1 MAERGRT
8 YWRWTSLRG
17 HSFRG
22 APQSLDESIGT
33 LAYNIALAGGTLGR
47 RRLALSSI
55 SLTGGPSSVIHYLA
69 AYRPSTAT
77 HRLFAFSHL
86 TTLAVHSWDGTTW
99 TAHALSDAAD
109 VPSCPC
115 ALTFNNKLFIAYN
128 SGVNRLHV
136 YDGTSIRRVGIGSA
150 PAISGTG
157 NTGAGTYPATA
168 RFYRVQYLTKVG
180 SDIVAMSEL
189 SAAAS
194 FTPSGT
200 GTAARVSVVAGGY
213 ESATHWRLYGVLGT
227 LGDTYDLYEQV
238 GADTPIATLFID
250 DSTNPANYTGTQPP
264 AQGTNIPW
272 PSVKYLAT
280 DGNRLLGAG
289 VWEATAGA
297 GETTPKKSRVYF
309 SRVLGASDLGD
320 DESIPDTVDMRG
332 WIDVGFDD
340 GDEIRGLSQ
349 PVDGI
354 VFVFKSHHIYALKPT
369 GIDTLPYAAEL
380 VSAQIGLAPAF
391 EESHRTILVVAGVVY
406 FQGWSGTYRF
416 SPTGGLE
423 HIGWDITDEN
433 NFGPATVGA
442 CWADA
447 FQQLMLIRD
456 TSAFTGLSYGPMH
469 FDVFNPEFSR
479 QSADGARGG
488 WVLWGT
494 AGMDTPKTLLPF
506 ESSGASFLR
515 SFPLANAFRYVY
527 VGGSHGGA
535 AALQVFN
542 QDDQTDAGGATF
554 QPTIQS
560 HAHQMGLNF
569 SVYEPL
575 LELSTQAAA
584 ATVPSIGY
592 DGDYQRLGLT
602 AFAPSLVVPSATHT
616 AVRVGGL
623 EMADIYALRVGLSWH
638 PNQTGQVIALTIP
651 IHPQEPR

>member
-1 MAERGRT
+1 
-8 YWRWTSLRG
+8 
-17 HSFRG
+17 
-22 APQSLDESIGT
+22 
-33 LAYNIALAGGTLGR
+33 
-47 RRLALSSI
+47 
-55 SLTGGPSSVIHYLA
+55 
-69 AYRPSTAT
+69 
-77 HRLFAFSHL
+77 
-86 TTLAVHSWDGTTW
+86 
-99 TAHALSDAAD
+99 
-109 VPSCPC
+109 
-115 ALTFNNKLFIAYN
+115 
-128 SGVNRLHV
+128 VNRLHV
-136 YDGTSIRRVGIGSA
+136 YDGTSIRRVGFGGY
-150 PAISGTG
+150 PNPPTVTNTGTG
-157 NTGAGTYPATA
+157 SYASNP
-168 RFYRVQYLTKVG
+168 RNYRIQFLLKNG
-180 SDIVAMSEL
+180 SDVVAMSEL
-189 SAAAS
+189 SGPVN
-194 FTPSGT
+194 FTPSGA
-200 GTAARVSVVAGGY
+200 GTAARITKSTTV
-213 ESATHWRLYGVLGT
+213 ENATHWRIYGLSNVMGEV
-227 LGDTYDLYEQV
+227 YDLYEQV
-238 GADTPIATLFID
+238 GSDTPVATTFID
-250 DSTNPANYTGTQPP
+250 DSTNPSDYSGAQPP

-289 VWEATAGA
+289 VWEATAAA

-320 DESIPDTVDMRG
+320 DESIPDTVDQRN

-391 EESHRTILVVAGVVY
+391 EESHRTILVVSGVVY
-406 FQGWSGTYRF
+406 FQGWSGTYSF
-416 SPTGGLE
+416 APSEGLK

-433 NFGPATVGA
+433 NFGPAA
-442 CWADA
+442 WADA

-456 TSAFTGLSYGPMH
+456 TTAFTQPFGPAH

-494 AGMDTPKTLLPF
+494 NGFDTPKCILTF
-506 ESSGASFLR
+506 ESSGASFIR
-515 SFPLANAFRYVY
+515 SLPLASAFRYVF
-527 VGGSHGGA
+527 VGGSHLGA

-542 QDDQTDAGGATF
+542 QDDQTDAGGVAFT
-554 QPTIQS
+554 PAIRS

-584 ATVPSIGY
+584 ATVPTVGY
-592 DGDYQRLGLT
+592 DGDYERLSLSVT
-602 AFAPSLVVPSATHT
+602 TPSLVVPSATHT
-616 AVRVGGL
+616 AIRIGGL
-623 EMADIYALRVGLSWH
+623 EMADIFGLRVGVTWH
-638 PNQTGQVIALTIP
+638 PNQTGQVVALTIP

>member
-1 MAERGRT
+1 
-8 YWRWTSLRG
+8 
-17 HSFRG
+17 
-22 APQSLDESIGT
+22 
-33 LAYNIALAGGTLGR
+33 
-47 RRLALSSI
+47 
-55 SLTGGPSSVIHYLA
+55 
-69 AYRPSTAT
+69 
-77 HRLFAFSHL
+77 LFAFSNL
-86 TTLAVHSWDGTTW
+86 TTLAVHSWDGVTW
-99 TAHALSDAAD
+99 TAHALSDPAD
-109 VPSCPC
+109 VPSVPC
-115 ALTFNNKLFIAYN
+115 ALTFNGKLFIAYN
-128 SGVNRLHV
+128 SSVNRLHV
-136 YDGTSIRRVGIGSA
+136 YDGTSIRRVGLSA
-150 PAISGTG
+150 NVSLPSPS

-168 RFYRVQYLTKVG
+168 RFYRTQFLIKVG
-180 SDIVAMSEL
+180 SDVTAMSEL
-189 SAAAS
+189 SAAVS
-194 FTPSGT
+194 FTPSGAGT
-200 GTAARVSVVAGGY
+200 GVVVGY
-213 ESATHWRLYGVLGT
+213 APDPGPPATHWRLYGLLGT

-238 GADTPIATLFID
+238 GVDTAVGTGITDTTL
-250 DSTNPANYTGTQPP
+250 PANYSGAQPP

-289 VWEATAGA
+289 VWEATAAA

-369 GIDTLPYAAEL
+369 GINTLPYAAEL

-406 FQGWSGTYRF
+406 FQGWSGTYSF
-416 SPTGGLE
+416 APSAGLT

-442 CWADA
+442 AWADA

-456 TSAFTGLSYGPMH
+456 TSAFTSTFGPAH

-494 AGMDTPKTLLPF
+494 NGFDTPKTILTF
-506 ESSGASFLR
+506 ESSGASFIR
-515 SFPLANAFRYVY
+515 TPVLASAFRYVF
-527 VGGSHGGA
+527 VGGSHAGA

-542 QDDQTDAGGATF
+542 QDDQTDAGGVAF

-575 LELSTQAAA
+575 LELSTQASAA
-584 ATVPSIGY
+584 IVPTVGY
-592 DGDYQRLGLT
+592 DGDYQRLGLSVAT
-602 AFAPSLVVPSATHT
+602 PSLVGLSVAATHT

>member
-1 MAERGRT
+1 MSERGRS

-22 APQSLDESIGT
+22 APQSLSEDIGT

-55 SLTGGPSSVIHYLA
+55 SLTGGPSAVIHYLA

-86 TTLAVHSWDGTTW
+86 TTLAVHSWDGATW
-99 TAHALSDAAD
+99 TAHALADAAD
-109 VPSCPC
+109 TPSVPC
-115 ALTFNNKLFIAYN
+115 ALTFNDKLFIAYN

-136 YDGTSIRRVGIGSA
+136 YDGTSIRRVGLPTLGGVGLSVA
-150 PAISGTG
+150 
-157 NTGAGTYPATA
+157 NTGAGTYPATFRA
-168 RFYRVQYLTKVG
+168 YRVQALLKNG
-180 SDIVAMSEL
+180 SDVVTMSEL
-189 SAAAS
+189 SAAVG

-200 GTAARVSVVAGGY
+200 GLAARITVSSLPAG
-213 ESATHWRLYGVLGT
+213 ATHWRLYGALT
-227 LGDTYDLYEQV
+227 DTYDLFEQV
-238 GADTPIATLFID
+238 GSDTVVATTFID
-250 DSTNPANYTGTQPP
+250 DTTNPASYSGAQPP
-264 AQGTNIPW
+264 ALGTNIPW

-289 VWEATAGA
+289 VWETTAAA

-309 SRVLGASDLGD
+309 SRVLGSSDLGD
-320 DESIPDTVDMRG
+320 DESIPDTIDQRN

-380 VSAQIGLAPAF
+380 ISAQIGLAPAF

-447 FQQLMLIRD
+447 FQQLMLVRD
-456 TSAFTGLSYGPMH
+456 TTAFTGLSYGPMH
-469 FDVFNPEFSR
+469 FDVFSPEFSR

-494 AGMDTPKTLLPF
+494 NGFDTPKTMLTF

-515 SFPLANAFRYVY
+515 SFPLASAFRYVF
-527 VGGSHGGA
+527 VGGSHLGA

-542 QDDQTDAGGATF
+542 QDDQTDAGGVAF

-602 AFAPSLVVPSATHT
+602 AFAPSLVVPVATHT

-638 PNQTGQVIALTIP
+638 PLQTGQVVALTIP